1 MSWLFASGG
10 QNMHA
15 ASVSSLGQRQ
25 HPQKYGSWD
34 FPVGPVVKT
43 SPSNARGVG
52 STPAW
57 RAKIPPAAWPKH
69 RNIKQKQCC
78 DRFNKDKKKQYE
90 NKQQPQQNNLGMD
103 LVTWPT

>member
-1 MSWLFASGG
+1 
-10 QNMHA
+10 MHA
-15 ASVSSLGQRQ
+15 ASVSSLRQRQ

-57 RAKIPPAAWPKH
+57 RAKIPPA
-69 RNIKQKQCC
+69 
-78 DRFNKDKKKQYE
+78 
-90 NKQQPQQNNLGMD
+90 L
-103 LVTWPT
+103 